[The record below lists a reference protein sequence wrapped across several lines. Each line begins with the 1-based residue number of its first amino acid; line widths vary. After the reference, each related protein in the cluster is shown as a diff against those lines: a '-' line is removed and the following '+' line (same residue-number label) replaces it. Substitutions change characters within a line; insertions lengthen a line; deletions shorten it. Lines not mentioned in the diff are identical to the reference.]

1 MKWWYGKECI
11 SFPSFP
17 SKPGMHT
24 HIKEVVVKWHI
35 WYVKLLNDTLS
46 NVQTHTTDNTCNN
59 TCRKYSKYIFFH
71 LNFTFF
77 FFDEI
82 PKSYN
87 FYVISGI
94 RSIYNCR
101 ISFHGKIWK
110 WKEHAD
116 VAMVV
121 CVFLI
126 LWDIPCVNLITL
138 VAHYNYTMSVLR
150 CAPFFLCVWQQ
161 KLFIHFLIW

>member
-1 MKWWYGKECI
+1 MMIWE
-11 SFPSFP
+11 
-17 SKPGMHT
+17 GMHFFPKLPLKT
-24 HIKEVVVKWHI
+24 RNAYTYQGML

-110 WKEHAD
+110 WKEHTD

-126 LWDIPCVNLITL
+126 LWDIPCVNLI
-138 VAHYNYTMSVLR
+138 
-150 CAPFFLCVWQQ
+150 
-161 KLFIHFLIW
+161 